1 MTDDLLAW
9 IQALPP
15 SAVHTF
21 LVVSTMTENLFP
33 PWPGDTLVVF
43 AGVLVARD
51 VITLPGAVL
60 STLVGNMI
68 GAWIMYVA
76 GERLLLLARA
86 MHAGMRPGYARRLL
100 EDVVSEDG
108 LSRAHAWFERWGL
121 WFVLV
126 SRFSAGVRFFVSI
139 VAGISRMNVMSF
151 SLAFAIGVLSWNL
164 LLLSGGLALAENW
177 RSVLDWLQIYNMVVL
192 GALGLVVIAFVWHS
206 LRRRR
211 AGRAGVEK
219 MD

>member
-9 IQALPP
+9 IQGLPP
-15 SAVHTF
+15 SAVHAF

-43 AGVLVARD
+43 AGVLVARN
-51 VITLPGAVL
+51 VISLPGAVL
-60 STLVGNMI
+60 STLVGNMV

-86 MHAGMRPGYARRLL
+86 MHQGMPPGYGRRLL
-100 EDVVSEDG
+100 EDVVSEEG
-108 LSRAHAWFERWGL
+108 LARAHAWFARWGL

-126 SRFSAGVRFFVSI
+126 SRFSAGIRFFVSI
-139 VAGISRMNVMSF
+139 VAGISRMNALSF
-151 SLAFAIGVLSWNL
+151 SLAFAVGVLVWNL

-177 RSVLDWLQIYNMVVL
+177 RSVLDWLEVYNMVVL
-192 GALGLVVIAFVWHS
+192 GALGVVVIVLVARS

-211 AGRAGVEK
+211 ARMEK
-219 MD
+219 MN